1 MDTEA
6 IPFLDGEIVYLRA
19 LTPDDAAAMSN
30 WLNDDEVT
38 RLLYQGLRPMSAAA
52 VYEIWSREALDQN
65 TMSFA
70 VCRKDNGRFVGTT
83 GVYDLQWVMRSASFR
98 VFIGDKQSWDK
109 GAGTDCARLMQRYGF
124 DKLNLNRIW
133 LGVNA
138 ANERAVRAYEKA
150 GFVREGLLRQEQ
162 FRNGTYYDV
171 VRMAV
176 LRADYQPVKPRG

>member
-1 MDTEA
+1 MDTKA
-6 IPFLDGEIVYLRA
+6 IPFLEGDVVYCRGLKQE
-19 LTPDDAAAMSN
+19 DAAAMSN

-52 VYEIWSREALDQN
+52 VHDMWSRESLDSN
-65 TMSFA
+65 TISLA
-70 VCRKDNGRFVGTT
+70 VCRKEDDEFVGTT
-83 GVYDLQWVMRSASFR
+83 GLYDLQWVMRSASFR
-98 VFIGDKQSWDK
+98 VFIGDKLSWDR
-109 GAGTDCARLMQRYGF
+109 GIGTDCARLMLRYGF
-124 DKLNLNRIW
+124 EKLNLNRIW

-162 FRNGTYYDV
+162 FRNARYYDV

-176 LRADYQPVKPRG
+176 LRDEYKPAKRRG

>member
-1 MDTEA
+1 MDAKA
-6 IPFLDGEIVYLRA
+6 IPFLEGDAVYCRA
-19 LTPDDAAAMSN
+19 LTPDDAAKMSN

-52 VYEIWSREALDQN
+52 VYDLWSREALDSN
-65 TMSFA
+65 TISLA
-70 VCRKDNGRFVGTT
+70 VCRKDDERFVGTT
-83 GVYDLQWVMRSASFR
+83 GVYDLQWVMRSGSFR
-98 VFIGDKQSWDK
+98 VFIGDKSSWDQ
-109 GAGTDCARLMQRYGF
+109 GIGTECARLMLRYGF

-138 ANERAVRAYEKA
+138 GNERAVRAYEKA

-162 FRNGTYYDV
+162 FRNGRYYDV

-176 LRADYQPVKPRG
+176 LRDEYKPDAARG